1 MNNTTEHINSKLIA
15 MAHHYIIPK
24 ALLKVHY
31 LNEITKINH
40 FNLQNYYRIYH
51 GTERHCSI
59 RAMKQVL
66 EQQIDTRGEE
76 KYKYMCKNC
85 FKMLNSKG
93 VMPNIM

>member
-1 MNNTTEHINSKLIA
+1 
-15 MAHHYIIPK
+15 
-24 ALLKVHY
+24 
-31 LNEITKINH
+31 
-40 FNLQNYYRIYH
+40 
-51 GTERHCSI
+51 
-59 RAMKQVL
+59 MKQVL